1 MRKNIFK
8 KAALD
13 LTEKNGV
20 SDAFSK
26 PGFKSNRVLRP
37 VFLLAGLILTAS
49 SLFGVPRSF
58 TDVFPGLNDEKKR
71 QVFSPAGYS
80 EFNFASAGLQLVP
93 RSRPGAAIAAPVLNR
108 RSSFFI
114 ENLLVCPYSP
124 RYSGLI
130 TIYNALGKVRS
141 LGGRIHRDQ
150 TEKEGPAFKE
160 TTRIE
165 SPQKNTPLPDPGPA
179 LQIPS
184 AETIYMRLKDEDFG
198 NTYYRA
204 ELTATEDALFYTLVN
219 FKTIYAVI
227 FPVIKEDKLIAQLY
241 IEPLAEGILIYSIV
255 GAEVSDM
262 VLSKTDVLSGVLSR
276 RVEIIIDW
284 IIDGIK

>member
-1 MRKNIFK
+1 M
-8 KAALD
+8 
-13 LTEKNGV
+13 T
-20 SDAFSK
+20 SD
-26 PGFKSNRVLRP
+26 
-37 VFLLAGLILTAS
+37 
-49 SLFGVPRSF
+49 LFGAPRSF
-58 TDVFPGLNDEKKR
+58 TDLFPGLNNEKKS

-80 EFNFASAGLQLVP
+80 EFNFASTGLQLVP
-93 RSRPGAAIAAPVLNR
+93 RSRPGAAAIAAPILSR
-108 RSSFFI
+108 RPSFFI
-114 ENLLVCPYSP
+114 ENLLVCPYP
-124 RYSGLI
+124 PGYSGLI
-130 TIYNALGKVRS
+130 TLYNALGKVKS

-165 SPQKNTPLPDPGPA
+165 SAEKNTPLPDPGPA
-179 LQIPS
+179 LQIP
-184 AETIYMRLKDEDFG
+184 ATETIYMRLKDEDFG

-219 FKTIYAVI
+219 LKTIYAVI
-227 FPVIKEDKLIAQLY
+227 FPLIKEDKLIAQLY
-241 IEPLAEGILIYSIV
+241 IEPLSEGILIYSII
-255 GAEVSDM
+255 GAEVSDI